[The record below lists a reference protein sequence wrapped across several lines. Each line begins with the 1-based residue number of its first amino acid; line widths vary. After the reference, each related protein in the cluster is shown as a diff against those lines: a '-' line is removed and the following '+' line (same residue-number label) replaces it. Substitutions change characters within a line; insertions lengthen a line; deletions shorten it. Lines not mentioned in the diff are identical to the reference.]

1 MRIFASPSS
10 QWLHKGLLFRM
21 QELLIH
27 YRKLSNIHIYLSIYI
42 YTYIFSSCYIVP
54 PDELLACLFSFLT
67 WQKCSFLSEG
77 HRTSTHRVRFL
88 TVMLKKNWKSN
99 LNIRDLD
106 TCEMTSYFIP
116 VEPMLPIFYVDVR
129 YLMY

>member
-1 MRIFASPSS
+1 MPLPPVSGFTRDCSS
-10 QWLHKGLLFRM
+10 ECRSSLFTTEGF
-21 QELLIH
+21 QTYI
-27 YRKLSNIHIYLSIYI
+27 SIYLYI

-99 LNIRDLD
+99 LNIGDLD